1 MAPYVTG
8 LKQTLFFLMVCF
20 AEIWV
25 VNDRSNFEWLVNK
38 INVAVDF
45 FVSLQRLR
53 CLQESIAKAEQ
64 ICERIRTRRAAQNL
78 ESEIV
83 QITKRIKKEE
93 EK

>member
-1 MAPYVTG
+1 MIDP
-8 LKQTLFFLMVCF
+8 TL
-20 AEIWV
+20 
-25 VNDRSNFEWLVNK
+25 NGWLIKSMHIKCVSL
-38 INVAVDF
+38 VAVDF